1 MLYKDINSDG
11 TLIIESYMYAPSLGR
26 PFVSIYTDFRKGI
39 IEKLLG
45 CDCGSE
51 SENENNRQFL
61 KTIDYLNSLLS
72 SESSKNFIKQIFKS
86 DDYFIDCLNKEPLN
100 EESLTQTGETITGFT
115 GQIYTGDL
123 IQSLINLKT
132 SNFESAHSRVTDLLI
147 RKFEVSKKLSDYYFI
162 SNDLGE
168 ITVLKGSD
176 NNASYRV
183 YWMFSLLLLMNSVGA
198 DGIRVLST
206 LLKVNDLLCSVPT
219 VRVTKEVS
227 ARQLA
232 FSLAIEAL
240 FVNEVMTRITATHE
254 TR

>member
-26 PFVSIYTDFRKGI
+26 SFVSIYTDFRKGI

-45 CDCGSE
+45 YGYDIKSQD
-51 SENENNRQFL
+51 NRQFL
-61 KTIDYLNSLLS
+61 KTINYLDSFLS
-72 SESSKNFIKQIFKS
+72 SESSRNFLNQIFESDDNFIER
-86 DDYFIDCLNKEPLN
+86 LNKESLN
-100 EESLTQTGETITGFT
+100 EESLTQTSETITGFT
-115 GQIYTGDL
+115 GHIYTGDL
-123 IQSLINLKT
+123 IRNLINLKT
-132 SNFESAHSRVTDLLI
+132 SNIESAHGQVTDLLI

-162 SNDLGE
+162 SNEPAE

-176 NNASYRV
+176 NNAPYQT

-198 DGIRVLST
+198 DGIRILST
-206 LLKVNDLLCSVPT
+206 LLKINDSLCSIPI
-219 VRVTKEVS
+219 VRVTKEVN

-232 FSLAIEAL
+232 FSLAIETL
-240 FVNEVMTRITATHE
+240 IVNDVMTRISATHE